1 MRIVLD
7 TNVFI
12 SGIFFTGPPYQ
23 ILKAWRDGRVQLVVS
38 PSILDEYRRI
48 GAELALKFQDVDLKP
63 FLDLLTVQ
71 AEIVLAPTLPPVVHD
86 DPSDDKFLEAA
97 LAGKAPYIISGDKHL
112 LKLSI
117 FQGIQILKPGDFVKR
132 YLKDKAKDRNT

>member
-23 ILKAWRDGRVQLVVS
+23 ILEAWRDGRVQLLVS
-38 PSILDEYRRI
+38 PSILDEYQRI
-48 GAELALKFQDVDLKP
+48 GAELALKFRDVDLKP

-71 AEIVLAPTLPPVVHD
+71 AEIVLAPTFPPVIQD

-97 LAGKAPYIISGDKHL
+97 VAGKASYIISGDKHL
-112 LKLSI
+112 LKLSE
-117 FQGIQILKPGDFVKR
+117 FQGIQILKPRDFAHK
-132 YLKDKAKDRNT
+132 YLRGRGKK